1 MNGWVRSRRS
11 CLLLSVFIG
20 VQRWFLFPVPAAAQD
35 AGDAG
40 TAEAETHAAA
50 DAGDAATTLAPPTAI
65 GGRSAAAAIDP
76 TRVPL
81 GRRARYTLTIRHPKG
96 DRVQLPPRGTNP
108 FGPFQAVGV
117 PTQGARDEGL
127 VVADTY
133 VFDLVALDLGTTRIP
148 PLAVSLVSP
157 EGRAYELA
165 APAVSVEVVDPSAN
179 EPLADVKMRGA
190 KGADGKVNPVRPYAV
205 YVRDW
210 TLAIVLAII
219 GGLLVVALLAV
230 LLTRLYMKRRR
241 GVVPAGPPPVP
252 PYPVA
257 RERLAHLRVPG
268 AYARMGAK
276 AFHVEVA
283 EAVKEYLGR
292 RHDIEALEMTS
303 VELLDAIARLPLGG
317 VTRVQMEMFLADC
330 DIVKFARG
338 EPTEAEALDVLGTAE
353 GIVEQVERA
362 MVEVDMKR
370 AVEAAVK
377 AAAEAAVKAAAE
389 AAAAEAAQR
398 PPGQEPPAQ
407 APPPESPPV
416 PPPPAQ
422 APPAEAR

>member
-1 MNGWVRSRRS
+1 MNGWVRTWRSR
-11 CLLLSVFIG
+11 LLLSVFTG
-20 VQRWFLFPVPAAAQD
+20 VQLWFLFPAPAAAQD
-35 AGDAG
+35 AGDA
-40 TAEAETHAAA
+40 
-50 DAGDAATTLAPPTAI
+50 ATTSAPPTAV

-81 GRRARYTLTIRHPKG
+81 GRRAHYTLTIRHPKG

-108 FGPFQAVGV
+108 FGAFQAVGV
-117 PTQGARDEGL
+117 PTQGSKDEGL

-133 VFDLVALDLGTTRIP
+133 VFDLVALDVGATRIP
-148 PLAVSLVSP
+148 LLAVSLVSP

-165 APAVSVEVVDPSAN
+165 APAVSVEVVDPGAN

-210 TLAIVLAII
+210 TLAIVLAVI

-241 GVVPAGPPPVP
+241 GAVAEGPPPVP
-252 PYPVA
+252 PYPVV

-303 VELLDAIARLPLGG
+303 VELLDAIDRLPMGG
-317 VTRVQMEMFLADC
+317 VTRVQMEMFLANC

-370 AVEAAVK
+370 AAEAAAK
-377 AAAEAAVKAAAE
+377 AAAEAAAR
-389 AAAAEAAQR
+389 AAAEAAQR

-407 APPPESPPV
+407 APPVRSPPV

-422 APPAEAR
+422 APPTEAR